1 MFNSLAV
8 QTLVTA
14 LGVFGLGIFALTHER
29 GSQRSVA
36 FFLLTQAIGLWLF
49 CFSWMYS
56 ATDAQVAMWWARTAS
71 VGIALIPAAI
81 YHYSGQLSGDV
92 TFRKYEPII
101 WGLSSIFIISIVST
115 DMLFTSLYHYS
126 WGFYP
131 EYVITSIPFLLYFF
145 GVMIGVVRH
154 HWAVYRR
161 TAKGSIQQIQAKSV
175 LMLFL
180 SDTSRLLI
188 TLLPGVFRSIHSA
201 TFQFSFLSYSQAV
214 R

>member
-1 MFNSLAV
+1 
-8 QTLVTA
+8 
-14 LGVFGLGIFALTHER
+14 
-29 GSQRSVA
+29 
-36 FFLLTQAIGLWLF
+36 
-49 CFSWMYS
+49 
-56 ATDAQVAMWWARTAS
+56 MWWARTAS

-81 YHYSGQLSGDV
+81 YYYSGQLSGDV

-101 WGLSSIFIISIVST
+101 WGLSIIFIISIVST

-145 GVMIGVVRH
+145 GVLIEVVR
-154 HWAVYRR
+154 
-161 TAKGSIQQIQAKSV
+161 QQIQAKSV